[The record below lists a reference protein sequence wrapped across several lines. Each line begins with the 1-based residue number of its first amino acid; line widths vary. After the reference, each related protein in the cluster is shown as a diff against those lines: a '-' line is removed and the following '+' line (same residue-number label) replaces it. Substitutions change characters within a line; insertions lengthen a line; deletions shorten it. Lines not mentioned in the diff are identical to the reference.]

1 MATEGLVFSPKSIMD
16 LNVDTIYESS
26 GTATLNSGSLV
37 LGANSTA
44 SFRYTYNTTDNIL
57 ESEQLQFILNVVN
70 SNTWVNSRYDESVQ
84 VECYI
89 QYWKETVDESGN
101 TSGYVLG
108 STDNYQL
115 MPYFRHENE
124 GYINIYDINIT
135 KLKAVSIVIK
145 FINESDASKYFMA
158 TVCNLTYYNTIDEMF
173 NDYNIE
179 ILADKSMTK
188 EELRQVL
195 MEFYTIEK
203 QNKYGMVAI
212 LIKLD

>member
-1 MATEGLVFSPKSIMD
+1 MTEMKLQDKY
-16 LNVDTIYESS
+16 YE
-26 GTATLNSGSLV
+26 
-37 LGANSTA
+37 
-44 SFRYTYNTTDNIL
+44 Y
-57 ESEQLQFILNVVN
+57 ILNGTKRIEIKLN
-70 SNTWVNSRYDESVQ
+70 DEKRQ
-84 VECYI
+84 GI
-89 QYWKETVDESGN
+89 KIGD
-101 TSGYVLG
+101 
-108 STDNYQL
+108 
-115 MPYFRHENE
+115 
-124 GYINIYDINIT
+124 
-135 KLKAVSIVIK
+135 KIK
-145 FINESDASKYFMA
+145 FINESDASKYFIA